1 MLSLLHALIALLRPT
16 DALLTAGS
24 QHLLRLSDALLTAS
38 PQHLLRPTDAYK
50 QIREASPL
58 SFALLA
64 VNLPVHTLMQA
75 WLLVRK
81 VSGSAY
87 TRKKTS
93 SRKRTRPMCS
103 LTTCYD
109 VPPSLN
115 NGYTVPDN
123 GGMPSFP
130 TDPAL
135 RFPLSLNIKKR
146 KSASQPCGQKSSV

>member
-1 MLSLLHALIALLRPT
+1 MLSLLQGRIALLRHSA
-16 DALLTAGS
+16 ALLTA
-24 QHLLRLSDALLTAS
+24 
-38 PQHLLRPTDAYK
+38 RPHNSAKTNHAYK

>member
-1 MLSLLHALIALLRPT
+1 MMQSLVVLSRPT
-16 DALLTAGS
+16 DALFTARS
-24 QHLLRLSDALLTAS
+24 RSSAALLTA
-38 PQHLLRPTDAYK
+38 RPHNSAKTNHAYK

-64 VNLPVHTLMQA
+64 GRLTFHTLMQA

-81 VSGSAY
+81 FSGSAY
-87 TRKKTS
+87 TRKKAP

-130 TDPAL
+130 TDL
-135 RFPLSLNIKKR
+135 RPPSFHFL
-146 KSASQPCGQKSSV
+146 